1 MGALIVIAGGGT
13 GGHVFPG
20 LAIAQE
26 MARRDPSREIL
37 FLGSTSGLETR
48 LVPQAGF
55 ALKTLALGGI
65 AGRSFPQRVVASMRA
80 CAAVARCVAMFVRRR
95 PAVVVGVGGFVSG
108 PAVLAALLLRVPTMI
123 QEQNA
128 VPGLTNRWLGRWVKR
143 IALSFPGSEAAFG
156 GRGVRAAQPRVV
168 VTGNPVRAAFFQ
180 VAPWTGPRGRLR
192 LLIFGGS
199 RGARSLNR
207 AALAAL
213 PSLSDAKDRLAIVHQ
228 TGEADFPEAQRAYAA
243 SGFDEA
249 RAIAFIDDMPA
260 RLESADLVVCRSGA
274 GTVFELAATGR
285 ASVLVPYPFAA
296 GLHQDRNAEWMARA
310 GAAIVVPDAEMDG
323 ARLASI
329 VREALASPDAL
340 GARARAAR
348 GLARPTAAADIASLA
363 EGIMKGARA

>member
-26 MARRDPSREIL
+26 MRRRDPSREIL

-48 LVPQAGF
+48 LVPRAGF
-55 ALKTLALGGI
+55 PLKTLKLGGI
-65 AGRSFPQRVVASMRA
+65 AGRSAIQRVIAIARA
-80 CAAVARCVAMFVRRR
+80 GAAIVRCLAMFVRRR

-108 PAVLAALLLRVPTMI
+108 PAVMAALLLRVPTMI

-128 VPGLTNRWLGRWVKR
+128 VPGLTNRWLGRWVDR
-143 IALSFPGSEAAFG
+143 IAVSFPGSEDGFG
-156 GRGVRAAQPRVV
+156 GRGV
-168 VTGNPVRAAFFQ
+168 VTGNPVRAPFFE

-213 PSLSDAKDRLAIVHQ
+213 PLLADAKDRLAIVHQ
-228 TGEADFPEAQRAYAA
+228 TGEGDFQEAQAAYAA
-243 SGFDEA
+243 SGFAEA
-249 RAIAFIDDMPA
+249 RATAFIDDMPA
-260 RLESADLVVCRSGA
+260 RLESADLVVCRAGA
-274 GTVFELAATGR
+274 GTVFELAAAGR

-296 GLHQDRNAEWMARA
+296 GRHQDKNAEWMARV
-310 GAAIVVPDAEMDG
+310 GAAIVVPDAELDG
-323 ARLASI
+323 AHLSAI
-329 VREALASPDAL
+329 VREALGSPDSLA
-340 GARARAAR
+340 ARARAAR
-348 GLARPTAAADIASLA
+348 GLARPDAAADIASLA
-363 EGIMKGARA
+363 EEIMNGAHA

>member
-1 MGALIVIAGGGT
+1 MGAFIVIAGGGT

-26 MARRDPSREIL
+26 LRRRDPSREIL

-55 ALKTLALGGI
+55 PLKTLSLGGI
-65 AGRSFPQRVVASMRA
+65 AGRSLPQRVVAVARA
-80 CAAVARCVAMFVRRR
+80 CAAVLRCLAMYVKRR

-108 PAVLAALLLRVPTMI
+108 PAVAAALLLRVPTMI

-128 VPGLTNRWLGRWVKR
+128 VPGLTNRWLGRWVDR
-143 IALSFPGSEAAFG
+143 IALSFPGPPAAFG
-156 GRGVRAAQPRVV
+156 GRGA
-168 VTGNPVRAAFFQ
+168 VTGNPVRAPFFE

-207 AALAAL
+207 AAFAAL
-213 PSLSDAKDRLAIVHQ
+213 PLLADARDRLAIVHQ
-228 TGEADFPEAQRAYAA
+228 TGEADLPEAQAAYAS
-243 SGFDEA
+243 SGFAEA

-260 RLESADLVVCRSGA
+260 RLESADLVVCRAGA
-274 GTVFELAATGR
+274 GTVFELAAAGR

-296 GLHQDRNAEWMARA
+296 NRHQDRNAEWMARA
-310 GAAIVVPDAEMDG
+310 GAAVVVPDAEMDG
-323 ARLASI
+323 DRLAAI
-329 VREALASPDAL
+329 VRESLASPDAL

-348 GLARPTAAADIASLA
+348 SLARPAAAADIAALA